1 MGQAGPTQTGTGTTG
16 DISRPFR
23 VRARAIYPGLGN
35 CAPVFWKIARCLEWG
50 SRRAKTPRIPAKAA
64 NRASFLTNRAG
75 FSFNQPSSTGR
86 MQLSGETTERHDKM
100 NSNQIIRM
108 ISRILLRKVIRK
120 SIDMGIRATSKQARL
135 RTSDEPQVRPAE
147 QPRYIEHGECDA
159 TPAADSRPK
168 PTPEEKKKL
177 RQDRRARKAAKQAAK
192 MGSRITRM

>member
-1 MGQAGPTQTGTGTTG
+1 
-16 DISRPFR
+16 
-23 VRARAIYPGLGN
+23 
-35 CAPVFWKIARCLEWG
+35 
-50 SRRAKTPRIPAKAA
+50 
-64 NRASFLTNRAG
+64 
-75 FSFNQPSSTGR
+75 
-86 MQLSGETTERHDKM
+86 
-100 NSNQIIRM
+100 M